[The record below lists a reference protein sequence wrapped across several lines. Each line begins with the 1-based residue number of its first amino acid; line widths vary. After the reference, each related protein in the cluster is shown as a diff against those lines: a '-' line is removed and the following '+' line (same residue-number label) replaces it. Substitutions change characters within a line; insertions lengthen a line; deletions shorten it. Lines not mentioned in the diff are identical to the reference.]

1 MTTKNKS
8 FQQMKKDSQSGKTF
22 KRVYGQM
29 SQRKGT
35 WAKTRIRRAL
45 VGLGN
50 TKLANSI
57 LNCRKGQLC
66 GQVYCSSCRDKA
78 AQSLK
83 DRISKRIQQRFRN
96 DPDKSREQL
105 RHTTVLCGLVDFNLS
120 SVKQSVSQAR
130 KDINAFKRRFKD
142 VWFQGAFEFELIDLD
157 KLLVWDGDNQV
168 KKETLE
174 KMTDKRGNLILVH
187 FHGLMDLNGVD
198 EKLVKEWVGQRWNK
212 HHRQTHL
219 QRIRKGQRLGEMT
232 WKVSS
237 YCFKNRVKD
246 NMTFIAR
253 GFEEGEYFTNEEL
266 SNLIK
271 IYDGVGGGKGVSGL
285 LIGIGK

>member
-1 MTTKNKS
+1 MTTKTTS
-8 FQQMKKDSQSGKTF
+8 FQQLKKDSQSGDAR
-22 KRVYGQM
+22 KRVFGKM
-29 SQRKGT
+29 SGRKGT

-57 LNCRKGQLC
+57 LNCRKGRLC

-78 AQSLK
+78 AQGLN
-83 DRISKRIQQRFRN
+83 DRVSKRIQKKYEN
-96 DPDKSREQL
+96 DPEKYREQL
-105 RHTTVLCGLVDFNLS
+105 RHTTILCDLVDFDLS

-157 KLLVWDGDNQV
+157 KLRVWDGENQV

-174 KMTDKRGNLILVH
+174 KMTDKGGNLILVH
-187 FHGLMDLNGVD
+187 FHGMMDLNGTD
-198 EKLVKEWVGQRWNK
+198 EQVVKDWIGQRWNN
-212 HHRQTHL
+212 HHRQTHI
-219 QRIRKGQRLGEMT
+219 QRIWKGQSLDEMS

-246 NMTFIAR
+246 NMTFIAK
-253 GFEEGEYFTNEEL
+253 GFEQGDYFSNDDL
-266 SNLIK
+266 STLIK

-285 LIGIGK
+285 LIGFG